1 MNINIENKE
10 KKHRCHICE
19 DSFDNIELH
28 FLNEHSNEGSSEI
41 KKEDKDSESQLYPDD
56 RISII
61 QEQRSGNE
69 QRFIHF
75 LNENA
80 NENDEI
86 IKEVEGTCSNC

>member
-1 MNINIENKE
+1 MNHNAKSQ
-10 KKHRCHICE
+10 RCQICE
-19 DSFDNIELH
+19 DIFDNIELH

-41 KKEDKDSESQLYPDD
+41 KKEDKDSESQPDPDD

>member
-1 MNINIENKE
+1 MNHNAKSQ
-10 KKHRCHICE
+10 RCQICE
-19 DSFDNIELH
+19 DIFDNIELH

-41 KKEDKDSESQLYPDD
+41 KKEDKDSESQP
-56 RISII
+56 II

-80 NENDEI
+80 NENNEI

>member
-1 MNINIENKE
+1 MNHNAKSQ
-10 KKHRCHICE
+10 RYQICE
-19 DSFDNIELH
+19 DIFDNIELH

-41 KKEDKDSESQLYPDD
+41 KKEDKDSESQPDPDD

-80 NENDEI
+80 NENNEI